1 MNERVRILLK
11 KGLRFTANQY
21 YRATYAK
28 YLGHGYTCNFC
39 GARYGRFV
47 PEYPDAAIEEA
58 LRDHH
63 VVTWYGPNV
72 YCPGCLSTNSERL
85 MKAVIQHYVKIEGRQ
100 ALHFSPEKRLRR
112 WLKKKISMTVATHA
126 DATRLVFPDD
136 SFSLL
141 IASNILEQVPEDSR
155 AMQEM
160 WRVLKKDGVA
170 ILQTA
175 YSETL
180 SSTLEEP
187 AINDPIRQTALFGHK
202 DHVRIY
208 AKQDY
213 IDRLEKAN
221 FRVKVLTPEAL
232 APFRAHAIQEDQ
244 SVFLCYK

>member
-1 MNERVRILLK
+1 
-11 KGLRFTANQY
+11 
-21 YRATYAK
+21 
-28 YLGHGYTCNFC
+28 
-39 GARYGRFV
+39 
-47 PEYPDAAIEEA
+47 
-58 LRDHH
+58 
-63 VVTWYGPNV
+63 
-72 YCPGCLSTNSERL
+72 
-85 MKAVIQHYVKIEGRQ
+85 
-100 ALHFSPEKRLRR
+100 
-112 WLKKKISMTVATHA
+112 MTVATHA

-187 AINDPIRQTALFGHK
+187 AINDPIRQAALFGHK

-232 APFRAHAIQEDQ
+232 APFRAHAIPEDQ